1 MIGPY
6 TRSTDIDCFG
16 IPKALDAEVE
26 YEFDLDGEISIAT
39 LILKREVNY
48 NGKGEYAPH
57 AEEFRIGADWLSRST
72 LDDLVTEIRDDLLA
86 DAVDAAWEAKRDREI
101 NRYLDARASGP
112 MHYEGRPV

>member
-6 TRSTDIDCFG
+6 TRSTNTDCFG

-26 YEFDLDGEISIAT
+26 YEFDLDGEISIAA
-39 LILKREVNY
+39 LILKRKVNY
-48 NGKGEYAPH
+48 NGQGEYAPH
-57 AEEFRIGADWLSRST
+57 DEEFRISADWLSRST
-72 LDDLVTEIRDDLLA
+72 LDDLATEIQDDLLA

-101 NRYLDARASGP
+101 NRYLDARANGP